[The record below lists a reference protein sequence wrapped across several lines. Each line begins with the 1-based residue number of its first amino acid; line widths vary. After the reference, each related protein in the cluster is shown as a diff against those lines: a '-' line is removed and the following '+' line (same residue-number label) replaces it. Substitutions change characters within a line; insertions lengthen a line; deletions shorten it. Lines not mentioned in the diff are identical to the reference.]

1 MSLNF
6 KLSFELIQVRTGPG
20 VNKPTYRGIQHE
32 NSLEA
37 VKREMAETWKH
48 MRGPEGDAMRE
59 RVEKMGERFEQS
71 WRSGLARENMLQFEK
86 FF

>member
-1 MSLNF
+1 MTLNF

-20 VNKPTYRGIQHE
+20 TNKPTYRGIQHE

-37 VKREMAETWKH
+37 VKHEMAETWKL
-48 MRGPEGDAMRE
+48 MRGTEGVAMRE
-59 RVEKMGERFEQS
+59 RVEKMGDRFEAS
-71 WRSGLARENMLQFEK
+71 WRSGLARENMRQFEK